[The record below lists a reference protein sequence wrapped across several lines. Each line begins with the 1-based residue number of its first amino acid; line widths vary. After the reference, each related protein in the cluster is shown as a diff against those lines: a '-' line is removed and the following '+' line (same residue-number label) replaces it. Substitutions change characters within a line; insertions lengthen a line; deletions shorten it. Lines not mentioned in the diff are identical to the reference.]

1 MILTASRYYE
11 PLLRLDESESTREDT
26 RRLHEDYLRLPS
38 RLIRRPPLG
47 VQSESSHR
55 VRGGTDKMCLA
66 RASSAWHILCSSP
79 LSHTL
84 VAVRCWENALRL
96 GKGRAWQGADT
107 SPHRRGQPGWKGNPH
122 ALAMGWYACAPI
134 CSSILA
140 SPRRV
145 KGQISG
151 ASEAGSAML
160 QQYALTAGDSS
171 SRALPKLKRRST
183 WSSRHPSK
191 SS

>member
-1 MILTASRYYE
+1 MNHYYDWTSQSRAE
-11 PLLRLDESESTREDT
+11 RTCT
-26 RRLHEDYLRLPS
+26 RRLHEGYLQLPF

-55 VRGGTDKMCLA
+55 VRGGANRMCLT
-66 RASSAWHILCSSP
+66 RASSARHILCSSP
-79 LSHTL
+79 LSHPL
-84 VAVRCWENALRL
+84 LAARCWESAPRL
-96 GKGRAWQGADT
+96 GKECAWQGAGT
-107 SPHRRGQPGWKGNPH
+107 SPHRRRQPGWKGNPH

-134 CSSILA
+134 RSSILA
-140 SPRRV
+140 NPHRV
-145 KGQISG
+145 KGQTSG
-151 ASEAGSAML
+151 TFEAGSAMSK
-160 QQYALTAGDSS
+160 QDALTAGDSS

>member
-1 MILTASRYYE
+1 MLHVTTNHYYGWTSQSRAE
-11 PLLRLDESESTREDT
+11 RTCT
-26 RRLHEDYLRLPS
+26 RRLHEGYLQLPF
-38 RLIRRPPLG
+38 RLIRRPPLR

-55 VRGGTDKMCLA
+55 VRGGTDQMCLT

-84 VAVRCWENALRL
+84 LAVRCWENASRL
-96 GKGRAWQGADT
+96 GKERAWQGT
-107 SPHRRGQPGWKGNPH
+107 GPSPHRRGQPGWKGNPH

-151 ASEAGSAML
+151 TSEAGSAML

-171 SRALPKLKRRST
+171 SRASPKLKRRST